1 MQKRHENALYD
12 LLEQVAYE
20 GYAAVAK
27 WRVARWYGQ
36 ERFSVGIRRDIRERW
51 NDLAAELNW
60 IADKTIVFGE
70 VKGQIVLMHD
80 QIFYPNEE

>member
-20 GYAAVAK
+20 GYAAVEK
-27 WRVARWYGQ
+27 WRITRWFGQ
-36 ERFSVGIRRDIRERW
+36 ERFSVGIRRDIRDRW
-51 NDLAAELNW
+51 GDLAAELSW
-60 IADKTIVFGE
+60 ISDKALVFAE

-80 QIFYPNEE
+80 EVFFKKDE